1 MRTFD
6 IDAHYGRKIILNGKE
21 YKVLPVALRDQI
33 DGGFAAEHARALID
47 VNSGDIKT
55 RLDMMVEFVKHYIPG
70 LTDEEISAT
79 DWDVFLG
86 LIDYI
91 KGSSPEEIIS
101 KKNALQRAAGDMAA
115 LTEKTA
121 GKAETTD

>member
-1 MRTFD
+1 MRTFN

-33 DGGFAAEHARALID
+33 DGGFAVNHAKALIEAEP
-47 VNSGDIKT
+47 GDIKT
-55 RLDMMVEFVKHYIPG
+55 RLDMMVEFVKHYIPD
-70 LTDEEISAT
+70 LTDEEIRAT

-91 KGSSPEEIIS
+91 KGSSPEEIIN
-101 KKNALQRAAGDMAA
+101 KKNVLEAAGNMT
-115 LTEKTA
+115 TETA
-121 GKAETTD
+121 EMTETPETPG